1 MLAFVVGGRVVAS
14 MRRSAKAGEF
24 RSNLHRGGA
33 GQKVVLD
40 AVYQRAAV
48 AATKVMGLEIA
59 GVDMLES
66 NTGPKILEINSSPG
80 LEGIERATSIDV
92 ADRILKRAERYVARR
107 IGRGRADATIEA
119 ERRPRRIAH

>member
-1 MLAFVVGGRVVAS
+1 
-14 MRRSAKAGEF
+14 
-24 RSNLHRGGA
+24 
-33 GQKVVLD
+33 VLD

-92 ADRILKRAERYVARR
+92 ADKILKRAERYVAHRAGR
-107 IGRGRADATIEA
+107 RGRAMDATIEA